1 MGWATETFRLV
12 IVDSP
17 PVLNMA
23 DFDLLMGACDSAI
36 LVVRSRK
43 TLTPELSRILAE
55 VDPAKLAGVVFNASE
70 ERVNGY
76 GYYTSAG

>member
-17 PVLNMA
+17 PILNMA
-23 DFDLLMGACDSAI
+23 DFELLLAACDSAI

-43 TLTPELSRILAE
+43 TPSASLSRTFAE
-55 VDPAKLAGVVFNASE
+55 VDPTKLIGVVFNSAEEPAS
-70 ERVNGY
+70 GY
-76 GYYTSAG
+76 GYYSPAG

>member
-1 MGWATETFRLV
+1 MGWASETFRLV

-23 DFDLLMGACDSAI
+23 DFELLMGSCDSAI

-43 TLTPELSRILAE
+43 TVSASLSRILAE

-70 ERVNGY
+70 EPVNGY
-76 GYYTSAG
+76 GYYSSAG